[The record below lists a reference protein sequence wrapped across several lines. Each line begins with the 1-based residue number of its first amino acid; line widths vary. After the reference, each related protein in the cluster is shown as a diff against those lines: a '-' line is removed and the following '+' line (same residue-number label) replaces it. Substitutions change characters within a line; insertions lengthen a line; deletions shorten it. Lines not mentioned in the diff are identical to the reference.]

1 MCGGIYEEDLTHS
14 DPMQNE
20 HETNSMSEGRIGLI
34 KVTKYEENEDG
45 SAKLEIVTDD
55 EATRFLVEAG
65 LVSVLEK
72 AIDADNKDYALSP
85 ELQSRELA
93 DEINE
98 GFDALEE
105 KDT

>member
-1 MCGGIYEEDLTHS
+1 
-14 DPMQNE
+14 
-20 HETNSMSEGRIGLI
+20 MSEGRVGMI
-34 KVTKYEENEDG
+34 KVTRYEENEDG
-45 SAKLEIVTDD
+45 SANLEVVTDD

-72 AIDADNKDYALSP
+72 AIDAENKDYALSP
-85 ELQSRELA
+85 ELQSRQLA

-98 GFDALEE
+98 GLDSLED

>member
-1 MCGGIYEEDLTHS
+1 MCGGIYEEDLMHS
-14 DPMQNE
+14 NPTQNE
-20 HETNSMSEGRIGLI
+20 QETNPMSEEKLGLI
-34 KVTKYEENEDG
+34 KVTRYEENEDG
-45 SAKLEIVTDD
+45 SANLEIVTSD
-55 EATRFLVEAG
+55 EATRFLVEIG
-65 LVSVLEK
+65 LISLLEK
-72 AIDADNKDYALSP
+72 AIDKDNKDYALSP